1 MMVVMAVLA
10 YKMIIELALI
20 HITAAA
26 AVLEIITA
34 STQFNQ
40 VVAMAAAMVAVVA

>member
-10 YKMIIELALI
+10 YKMLIELVLI
-20 HITAAA
+20 YITAAG

-40 VVAMAAAMVAVVA
+40 VVQVAAAMVAVVA